1 MFLHRHVV
9 VKWEMGTRVTGRDN
23 RRGGVSRLRE
33 QASVAGRRHS
43 CGKPAWVPQGVLCKG
58 TSANEDVSTLVLSAS
73 KNVI

>member
-23 RRGGVSRLRE
+23 RRGGVSRLRG
-33 QASVAGRRHS
+33 QSSVAGRGHS
-43 CGKPAWVPQGVLCKG
+43 CGKPAWAPQGVLCKG
-58 TSANEDVSTLVLSAS
+58 TSANEYVSTLVLSAS